1 MAKILTFK
9 IPEKEYNEVK
19 EFLEMAVVEMRQ
31 SREKMQADQVEIE
44 SIKKEIEQIKT
55 DTAEI
60 KAKSD
65 KVLNEMMAKHLKA
78 A

>member
-1 MAKILTFK
+1 MAKVLTFE
-9 IPEKEYNEVK
+9 IPEKEYNEFK

-31 SREKMQADQVEIE
+31 SREKMRADQIEIDR
-44 SIKKEIEQIKT
+44 IAGEIEQIKVE
-55 DTAEI
+55 TAEI

-65 KVLNEMMAKHLKA
+65 VVLNELIVRHLRA